1 MGKAKRK
8 TLKGKD
14 VSEKRGT
21 KNGNKFQLRK
31 SFRQQNPQLI
41 ESFARPET
49 EIATAQSVSKKSELY

>member
-14 VSEKRGT
+14 VSEKPGT

-31 SFRQQNPQLI
+31 SSRQQNPQLI

-49 EIATAQSVSKKSELY
+49 EIATAQSV

>member
-14 VSEKRGT
+14 VSEKPRT

-31 SFRQQNPQLI
+31 SFGQQNSQLI
-41 ESFARPET
+41 ESLARPET
-49 EIATAQSVSKKSELY
+49 EIAATQSV

>member
-14 VSEKRGT
+14 VSEKPRT

-31 SFRQQNPQLI
+31 SFRQQNTQLI

-49 EIATAQSVSKKSELY
+49 EIATARSV